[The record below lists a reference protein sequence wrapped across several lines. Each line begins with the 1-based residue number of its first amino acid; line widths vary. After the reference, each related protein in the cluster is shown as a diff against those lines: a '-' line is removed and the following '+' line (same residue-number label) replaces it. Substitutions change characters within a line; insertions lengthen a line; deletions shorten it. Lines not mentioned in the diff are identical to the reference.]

1 MARLVGSDGTCTAAG
16 FNIKFTTWSASF
28 TQAVTDTSAFGDSFA
43 QKRGGLMSG
52 TFSAG
57 GVMQSNASTTTP
69 IPIDTAKINLAP
81 EGVAVVL
88 TADST
93 NTSTWSGTA
102 VISNFAPS
110 VTNAGESTATID
122 GEFTGDIA
130 ITWDETG

>member
-1 MARLVGSDGTCTAAG
+1 MARLVGSDGLCTAAG

-57 GVMQSNASTTTP
+57 GVMQNNAGSTSP

-81 EGVAVVL
+81 AGVAVVL

-130 ITWDETG
+130 ITWDES

>member
-1 MARLVGSDGTCTAAG
+1 MSRLVGSDGSCTADG

-57 GVMQSNASTTTP
+57 GVMQNNTGTTTP
-69 IPIDTAKINLAP
+69 IPISGANINLAP
-81 EGVAVVL
+81 EGVTVNL
-88 TADST
+88 IADST
-93 NTSTWSGTA
+93 NTSKWSGTA
-102 VISNFAPS
+102 VISNFSPS

-130 ITWDETG
+130 ITWDES